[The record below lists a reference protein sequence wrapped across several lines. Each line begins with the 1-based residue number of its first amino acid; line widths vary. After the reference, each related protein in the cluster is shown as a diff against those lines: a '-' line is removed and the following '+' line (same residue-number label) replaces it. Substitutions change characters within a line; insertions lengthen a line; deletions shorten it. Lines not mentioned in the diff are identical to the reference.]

1 MNGVQPLINEDQ
13 IRSSF
18 TMEEDYEQTAA
29 VLIPLVEIE
38 KEWHVVFEVRA
49 HTMRQQPGEISF
61 PGGRLEKGETPVEA
75 AVRETCEELEIAPG
89 QVEVIGKLRPLA
101 TPHRQLIYP
110 FVGMLSRIPTA
121 QGTDEVDH
129 LFTVPLST
137 LLMIDPFH
145 GEMEWTMNPD
155 QNIPLDRLANAKA
168 YEKRVIKMKEPFYEH
183 DDYIIWGLTGKFLT
197 QFIRRIKE
205 NVFKPT

>member
-1 MNGVQPLINEDQ
+1 MQPLINEDQ
-13 IRSSF
+13 IRNSF

-75 AVRETCEELEIAPG
+75 AVRETCEELEITSG

-110 FVGMLSRIPTA
+110 FVGMLSRLPTA

-197 QFIRRIKE
+197 QFIQRIKE

>member
-1 MNGVQPLINEDQ
+1 MQPWITEEQ
-13 IRSSF
+13 IRDSF

-29 VLIPLVEIE
+29 VLIPLVQIDQ
-38 KEWHVVFEVRA
+38 EWHVVFEVRA

-75 AVRETCEELEIAPG
+75 AVRETCEELEISADK
-89 QVEVIGKLRPLA
+89 VEVVGKLRPLA

-110 FVGMLSRIPTA
+110 FVGILSEVPSVE
-121 QGTDEVDH
+121 GTDEVDH
-129 LFTVPLST
+129 LFTVPIST

-145 GEMEWTMNPD
+145 GEMEWTMSPD

-168 YEKRVIKMKEPFYEH
+168 YKKRVIKMKEPFYEH
-183 DDYIIWGLTGKFLT
+183 EDYIIWGLTGKFLT
-197 QFIRRIKE
+197 QFIKRIKE
-205 NVFKPT
+205 NVFKRL

>member
-1 MNGVQPLINEDQ
+1 VNSVQPWIKEKQ
-13 IRSSF
+13 IRDSF

-29 VLIPLVEIE
+29 VLIPLVEID

-61 PGGRLEKGETPVEA
+61 PGGRLEKRETPVEA
-75 AVRETCEELEIAPG
+75 AVRETCEELELAPN
-89 QVEVIGKLRPLA
+89 QIEVIGKLRPLA

-110 FVGMLSRIPTA
+110 FVGMLAELPTVKE
-121 QGTDEVDH
+121 TDEVDH
-129 LFTVPLST
+129 LFTVPVST

-168 YEKRVIKMKEPFYEH
+168 YKKRVIKMREPFYEH
-183 DDYIIWGLTGKFLT
+183 EDYIIWGLTGKFLT
-197 QFIRRIKE
+197 QFIQRIKE

>member
-1 MNGVQPLINEDQ
+1 MQPLINEDQ